1 MIAESDAE
9 LDSLLRS
16 LAVSSDEAARQD
28 VLKEK
33 IKAQIASL
41 FEEND
46 TSKNHNEFCA
56 G

>member
-1 MIAESDAE
+1 MTKESDADF
-9 LDSLLRS
+9 DSLLRS
-16 LAVSSDEAARQD
+16 LAVPSDEAARHAA
-28 VLKEK
+28 LKEK
-33 IKAQIASL
+33 IKAHIASL

>member
-1 MIAESDAE
+1 MTNEDE
-9 LDSLLRS
+9 TEFDGLLRS
-16 LAVSSDEAARQD
+16 LAVPPDEAARQNA
-28 VLKEK
+28 LKEK
-33 IKAQIASL
+33 IKAHIEPL